1 MVNLFKLKFHHYG
14 LAVLNDKAALVFLN
28 GLGYDAGENIYD
40 PEQDVY
46 VRLCTNADM
55 PAVEIITKGK
65 LKGPL
70 NSILKRS
77 SEMIYHVCY
86 ETENLEETL
95 KQIEEKKL
103 RILPVLERKK
113 AILFN
118 ERMISFYYI
127 VGYGLIELLE
137 NKVS

>member
-1 MVNLFKLKFHHYG
+1 MINIFGLKFHHYG
-14 LAVLNDKAALVFLN
+14 LAVLSDEAALTFLD

-40 PEQDVY
+40 PEQDVH
-46 VRLCTNADM
+46 VRLCYNVEM
-55 PAVEIITKGK
+55 PTVEIVTQGK
-65 LKGPL
+65 SEGPL

-77 SEMIYHVCY
+77 SEMIYHSCY

-95 KQIEEKKL
+95 TAIEAKKL
-103 RILPVLERKK
+103 RVLPVSERKK

-118 ERMISFYYI
+118 GRMVSFYYI

-137 NKVS
+137 K